1 MYKKLDLKSNTYIL
15 IEDYPGE
22 IKEEF
27 ETADFNAGEKVEI
40 IHCLDKY
47 TYKDIILYRKDYIK
61 EN

>member
-1 MYKKLDLKSNTYIL
+1 MYLKLDLKTNTRII

-27 ETADFNAGEKVEI
+27 EAADFNAGEKVEI

-47 TYKDIILYRKDYIK
+47 TYKDIILYRKDYLK